1 MSTNLTNRAMLTYVS
16 ISAWSGMK
24 LDKKASTKVTDDAG
38 AVADSARVNK
48 RLLAGADAKLT
59 AIRRIDTNVRRYLD
73 AETLP
78 WDDAGNR
85 LLPNVKAFAVM
96 AKVGEFR
103 KQFNAA
109 VDEFVAEYPMLRQQ
123 ALASLGDLADTSD
136 YPPTDQVRNRFAFRV
151 TFSPLPGGFED
162 DVRYGLTDEQVKAL
176 EAAGESRVREQIENA
191 LRNAIE
197 RLLTDV
203 RHLADKLRRDADGK
217 YPIFRDSTIENVRAT
232 AEALGP
238 LNVFNDPD
246 LEAIRQRVLTEC
258 CLFSPTTLRNM
269 ETARDETAAKAQS
282 LVDDMLGMLG
292 E

>member
-1 MSTNLTNRAMLTYVS
+1 MDINISQRAMLAYIS

-24 LDKKASTKVTDDAG
+24 LDKKASSKVTDDAG
-38 AVADSARVNK
+38 AVTDAARVNK

-85 LLPNVKAFAVM
+85 LLPNTKAFAVM
-96 AKVGEFR
+96 AKVAEFR
-103 KQFNAA
+103 KEFNDA
-109 VDEFVAEYPMLRQQ
+109 VDAFVEEYPILRQQ

-136 YPPTDQVRNRFAFRV
+136 YPPTDQVRGRFAFRV
-151 TFSPLPGGFED
+151 TFSPMPASFTG
-162 DVRYGLTDEQVKAL
+162 DVRYGLTPEQVSAL
-176 EAAGESRVREQIENA
+176 ESAAASRVREQVETA
-191 LRNAIE
+191 LRTAIE
-197 RLLTDV
+197 RLLHDV
-203 RHLADKLRRDADGK
+203 RYLAERMRRGDDGK
-217 YPIFRDSTIENVRAT
+217 YPIFRDGTIDNVRAT

-238 LNVFNDPD
+238 LNVFGDPD
-246 LEAIRQRVLTEC
+246 LERIRQRVLAEC
-258 CLFSPTTLRNM
+258 CLYSPTTLRNM
-269 ETARDETAAKAQS
+269 DTARDETAAKAQA

>member
-1 MSTNLTNRAMLTYVS
+1 MSTNITQRAMLAYIS

-24 LDKKASTKVTDDAG
+24 LDKKASSKVTDDAG

-85 LLPNVKAFAVM
+85 LLPNTKAFAVM
-96 AKVGEFR
+96 AKVAEFR
-103 KQFNAA
+103 KEFNAA
-109 VDEFVAEYPMLRQQ
+109 VDDFVADYPLLRQQ
-123 ALASLGDLADTSD
+123 ALASLGDLADSSD
-136 YPPTDQVRNRFAFRV
+136 YPPTDQVRSRFAFRV
-151 TFSPLPGGFED
+151 TFSPLPAGFSD
-162 DVRYGLTDEQVKAL
+162 DVRFGLTDEQVAAL
-176 EAAGESRVREQIENA
+176 ESAAQSRVREQVENA
-191 LRNAIE
+191 LRSAIE

-203 RHLADKLRRDADGK
+203 RHLADKMRRGDDGK

-238 LNVFNDPD
+238 LNVFGDPE
-246 LEAIRQRVLTEC
+246 LERIRQRVLAEC
-258 CLFSPTTLRNM
+258 CLHSPTTLRNM
-269 ETARDETAAKAQS
+269 ETAREDTAVKAQA